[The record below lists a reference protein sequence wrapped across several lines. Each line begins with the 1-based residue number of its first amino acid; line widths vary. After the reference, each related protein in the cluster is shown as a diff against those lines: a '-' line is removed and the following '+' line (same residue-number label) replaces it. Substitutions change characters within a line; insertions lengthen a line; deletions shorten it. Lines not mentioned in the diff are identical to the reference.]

1 MTARLA
7 NVLLFVVLLRV
18 LGVLPPDYNPTD
30 FDKLN
35 ETIFTVETASA
46 DLFNQLFWLTTS
58 MLASLLIASDPERLG
73 PYLRGQSLLLVLL
86 AFCIVSAL
94 WATHPW
100 ISLRRSLLLVLGAYS
115 VLGGVAY
122 SSSVRNVLGVVY
134 SAFAVVLLLNL
145 ASLVLPTAFDQ
156 RGLMRGIAGDK
167 NYLGVVSAFGVL
179 VGVAARPTLRTALGR
194 ALNLGFVCG
203 FAFILALTGSKTA
216 MALTVLAPALAL
228 ALWLGVRGLGMT
240 LTTLV
245 ALVMLAGVSVLV
257 GLTLVLGIEVNDL
270 LALPFGDATFTGRD
284 AIWGFII
291 EQWKSRPALGFG
303 YGSFWGVGF
312 ESPNLGANYPFIRLL
327 TQSHNGYLDV
337 ALSIGVL
344 GLAIVLACFAHT
356 LALIERAEHA
366 FGALFGFC
374 LAAFIFILIHN
385 LMESS
390 LLRGVA
396 TPWIVYLLM
405 TFTLVKA
412 MVEVNAVREGESSAA
427 YEEEPGL
434 SSG

>member
-18 LGVLPPDYNPTD
+18 LGVLPPDVNPAD

-35 ETIFTVETASA
+35 ETIFAVETASA

-58 MLASLLIASDPERLG
+58 MLATVLIASDPERLG
-73 PYLRGQSLLLVLL
+73 PYLRVQSLLLALL

-100 ISLRRSLLLVLGAYS
+100 ISLRRSFLLVLGAYS

-122 SSSVRNVLGVVY
+122 SPSARNVLSVVY
-134 SAFAVVLLLNL
+134 AAFAAVLLLNL

-156 RGLMRGIAGDK
+156 RGLMRGVAGDK
-167 NYLGVVSAFGVL
+167 NYLGVVSAFGVF
-179 VGVAARPTLRTALGR
+179 VGAAARPTLRAAVER
-194 ALNLGFVCG
+194 ALNLAFICG
-203 FAFILALTGSKTA
+203 FAFILVLTGSKTA
-216 MALTVLAPALAL
+216 MALTVLAPALAM
-228 ALWLGVRGLGMT
+228 ALWLGMRGLGMT

-245 ALVMLAGVSVLV
+245 ALVTLAGVSALV
-257 GLTLVLGIEVNDL
+257 ALTLVLGIDANDL

-291 EQWKSRPALGFG
+291 EQWQSRPALGFG

-312 ESPNLGANYPFIRLL
+312 DSPNLGANYPFIRLL

-337 ALSIGVL
+337 ALSIGLV
-344 GLAIVLACFAHT
+344 GLALVLACFAHT
-356 LALIERAEHA
+356 LVLIERAEHA

-374 LAAFIFILIHN
+374 LAAFLFIVVHN

-390 LLRGVA
+390 LVRGVA
-396 TPWIVYLLM
+396 TPWIVYLLVS
-405 TFTLVKA
+405 FTLVKA
-412 MVEVNAVREGESSAA
+412 VDEGENRAA
-427 YEEEPGL
+427 YEDELGL